1 MATRANVQ
9 FKIESWDEKPY
20 AEVEDGGKLTR
31 VSVRQ
36 ALSGDI
42 EGDAAVEWLMCYRAD
57 QTADFVGLQ
66 RVTGRL
72 GERSGSFIVRQE
84 DGRFDGGEAR
94 ARLSVVPSSGTGE
107 LAGLRG
113 EGELVAPRG
122 GQASF
127 TLDYRLGD

>member
-20 AEVEDGGKLTR
+20 AEVEGGGKLTR
-31 VSVRQ
+31 ASVRQ